1 MPATNPD
8 TEALLTS
15 VSRETLSDQVAGRL
29 ARLIAER
36 FKAGDRLPSE
46 SSMVSTFGVSRPVV
60 REALR
65 TLAAQGVIE
74 VVSGKGAVVRPVDGT
89 LLLLHFQRLVDHE
102 PETPIELMEVRAPL
116 EVQSARLAAER
127 RTPRELA
134 RLVETTQDMRRHLG
148 DLEAFA
154 DLDLELHLLIA
165 LASHNSLMQQ
175 LIGSIRASLKDVIAE
190 GLRRRTTKEQ
200 LQQVQLIH
208 EAIVEGIERGDPD
221 AAGRAMAEHFDQA
234 VTTIIAPAR

>member
-1 MPATNPD
+1 MPTTKPD

-29 ARLIAER
+29 VRLIAQR
-36 FKAGDRLPSE
+36 FRAGDRLPSE

-65 TLAAQGVIE
+65 TLAAQGIIE

-89 LLLLHFQRLVDHE
+89 LLTLYFQRLVE
-102 PETPIELMEVRAPL
+102 YERETPIELMEVRAPL

-127 RTPRELA
+127 RSPSELA
-134 RLVETTQDMRRHLG
+134 RLVEKTHDMRRHLG

-154 DLDLELHLLIA
+154 ELDLELHLLIA

-200 LQQVQLIH
+200 LQQVQAIH
-208 EAIVEGIERGDPD
+208 EMIVEGIERGDAE
-221 AAGRAMAEHFDQA
+221 AAGQAMAEHFDQA
-234 VTTIIAPAR
+234 VMTIIAPVR